1 MGERNSSGDVIL
13 ALVLGG
19 IIGATAGILFAPAS
33 GKETRKKLKNMSDD
47 LEEKAE
53 GFVGEAKEKVAHFAH
68 DAREKA
74 EGFAGE
80 VRSKAEHFAHDA
92 KEKVLDQKDRLE
104 AAFDAGRKAYDKKTS
119 V

>member
-1 MGERNSSGDVIL
+1 MSEHNSTGEVIL
-13 ALVLGG
+13 AFVLGG
-19 IIGATAGILFAPAS
+19 ILGAAAGLLFAPAS
-33 GKETRKKLKNMSDD
+33 GKETRKKIKDMSED

-53 GFVGEAKEKVAHFAH
+53 GLVGEVKDKAAHFAH

-104 AAFDAGRKAYDKKTS
+104 AAFDAGRKAYDKKP